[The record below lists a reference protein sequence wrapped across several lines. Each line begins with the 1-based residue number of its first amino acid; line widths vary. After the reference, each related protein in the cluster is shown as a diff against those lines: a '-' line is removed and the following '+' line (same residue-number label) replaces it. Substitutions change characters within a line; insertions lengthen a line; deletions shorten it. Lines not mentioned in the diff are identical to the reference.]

1 MKPGTIFFGERFP
14 DIEKSVL
21 RVILHR
27 LVTEDF
33 IERVAHG
40 IYRKPKYSEFLEVR
54 LFADADEVA
63 RAVAKKEKFK
73 IDYHPAYALNALGFS
88 QQVPLNPV
96 YVIDSFPRKI
106 YLHNGAVIKMK
117 QTSSKNLAYK
127 NKLLQMLVHSLRV
140 LGKGNVKREGILT
153 IQHILKLIPEDEFV
167 ENLHLAPE
175 WIQQLLM
182 DLYAPQP
189 TF

>member
-1 MKPGTIFFGERFP
+1 
-14 DIEKSVL
+14 
-21 RVILHR
+21 
-27 LVTEDF
+27 
-33 IERVAHG
+33 
-40 IYRKPKYSEFLEVR
+40 
-54 LFADADEVA
+54 
-63 RAVAKKEKFK
+63 
-73 IDYHPAYALNALGFS
+73 
-88 QQVPLNPV
+88 
-96 YVIDSFPRKI
+96 
-106 YLHNGAVIKMK
+106 MK